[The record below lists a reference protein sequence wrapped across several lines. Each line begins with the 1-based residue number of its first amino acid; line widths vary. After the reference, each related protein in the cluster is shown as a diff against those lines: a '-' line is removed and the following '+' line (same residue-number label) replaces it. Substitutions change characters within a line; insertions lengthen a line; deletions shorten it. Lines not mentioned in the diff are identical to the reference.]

1 MANRLR
7 NIQLKINLTEDEKI
21 LFEKKMNMSK
31 CKTMK
36 HFLRKVV
43 SESDIYVVD
52 LQPFREIQGLLF
64 RYTSSV
70 N

>member
-1 MANRLR
+1 
-7 NIQLKINLTEDEKI
+7 
-21 LFEKKMNMSK
+21 MN
-31 CKTMK
+31 

-64 RYTSSV
+64 RYASSV
-70 N
+70 NQIAKRVNLDWCYL